1 VCPPAGGRLLLLP
14 ISPGACRRKSHAG
27 VQMSRRLRV
36 RKSHQ

>member
-14 ISPGACRRKSHAG
+14 ISPGACRRKSRAG